1 MYSFNGKYIINFN
14 KLYNE
19 YTFVKLL
26 SNSHSLFLTISY
38 SSKIKFKIKY
48 DGCKSILFKY
58 DDVEHILLNQ
68 NDYCFDINNINKKI
82 TFTPID
88 QFKNNL
94 TIIITSFYLENID
107 NIDNIDN
114 LLESYQIT
122 SDLTEYLVYS
132 NKITPYKYNLKFIKT
147 KTNENCFDI
156 DHYFYKYVNN
166 IDLSNGHENY
176 GKNYLLKHIID
187 TGFEKGLIYHPKQIF
202 NLFNNIYNNITILTD
217 INNNIFIKKESTIN
231 NISEIEDIKIF
242 VKREIYDKDYDYFI
256 NNFIIKHENNLI
268 NNELFILVFIG
279 NKDVG
284 IDLINKIINYKKI
297 QDFGLAICFKN
308 VDLYNLL
315 KNMVIENFTNY
326 AFYSAYECGTDITPT
341 LMMYNDLI
349 KKVNFNKIIKL
360 QTKSDKIWFD
370 EVTDYILSKNLNELD
385 RLLFIEKNN
394 CNCLGHPNKK
404 ININDKF
411 EIYNNSKL
419 KNKYKSYTDKNYF
432 IAGTI
437 FFCDRIIF
445 DKLLDFIKNNDHV
458 TYFTNNLYDT
468 NIINISNSVIH
479 YLERLFGIIKLS

>member
-1 MYSFNGKYIINFN
+1 MYSFNGKYIINYN

-26 SNSHSLFLTISY
+26 SNSHSLYLTINY
-38 SSKIKFKIKY
+38 SCKIRFKIKY
-48 DGCKSILFKY
+48 DGCKNILFKY
-58 DDVEHILLNQ
+58 DDSEHILLNE
-68 NDYCFDINNINKKI
+68 NDYSFDINNIKNQI

-88 QFKNNL
+88 QIKKNL
-94 TIIITSFYLENID
+94 VIIITSFYLD
-107 NIDNIDN
+107 NNDNNYN
-114 LLESYQIT
+114 LLENYNIM
-122 SDLTEYLVYS
+122 SDLIEYLAYS
-132 NKITPYKYNLKFIKT
+132 NKITPYKQNLKFIKT
-147 KTNENCFDI
+147 KTNENYFDT

-166 IDLSNGHENY
+166 IDLFNGRENY

-187 TGFEKGLIYHPKQIF
+187 IGFEKGLIYHPKQIY
-202 NLFNNIYNNITILTD
+202 NLFNNTYNNITILSD
-217 INNNIFIKKESTIN
+217 INNNIFIKKKSIIN
-231 NISEIEDIKIF
+231 DTSEIEDIRLF
-242 VKREIYDKDYDYFI
+242 VKREIYDKDYDHFI
-256 NNFIIKHENNLI
+256 SNFIIKHENNLI
-268 NNELFILVFIG
+268 DNELFILVFIG

-297 QDFGLAICFKN
+297 QNFGLAICFKT

-315 KNMVIENFTNY
+315 KNIVIENFTNY

-341 LMMYNDLI
+341 LMMYNDLT

-360 QTKSDKIWFD
+360 QTKSEKIWFD
-370 EVTDYILSKNLNELD
+370 EVTDYILSKNLSELD
-385 RLLFIEKNN
+385 RLFFIEKNN
-394 CNCLGHPNKK
+394 CNCLGHPNKR

-419 KNKYKSYTDKNYF
+419 KNKYKLFTDKNYF

-437 FFCDRIIF
+437 FYCEKILF
-445 DKLLDFIKNNDHV
+445 DKLLDFIKNNDHI